1 MKAIVTTKYGSPET
15 LQLKEVAK
23 PTPNDNEVL
32 VRLEAASVN
41 PLDWHFMRG
50 SPFFMRFMFGL
61 FKPKTPVLGADFA
74 GRVEA
79 VGKDVT
85 LFRPGDEVFGDVS
98 DGNLG
103 AFAEYLCIGEDASIV
118 MKPANISFEQAA
130 AVPVAAITALQS
142 VRAAKIKP
150 GQTVLINGASGGV
163 GTFTVQLA
171 KYFGANV
178 TAVCSGRNLEL
189 VRSIGADDAIDY
201 TREDFSRN
209 GRTYD
214 VIIDNIGNRKIAD
227 YARALKP
234 HGTCVIIGFTTLL
247 HMLGHVMRGG
257 LASKMGSKKIGLMG
271 SANSNKADLNT
282 LSELLES
289 GRLVP
294 VIDRSYPLNETPKA
308 VGYVE
313 SSRARGK
320 VVITVAQSSEKQPQ
334 NRHDADRFAV
344 VEKDLSR

>member
-15 LQLKEVAK
+15 LQLKEIAK
-23 PTPNDNEVL
+23 PTPKDNEVL
-32 VRLEAASVN
+32 VKVEAAAVN

-50 SPFFMRFMFGL
+50 SPFFMRFMIGL

-79 VGKDVT
+79 VGKNVT

-98 DGNLG
+98 GGNLG
-103 AFAEYLCIGEDASIV
+103 AFAEYLCVSEDGAIV
-118 MKPANISFEQAA
+118 SKPSNISFEQAA
-130 AVPVAAITALQS
+130 AVPIAAITALQS

-171 KYFGANV
+171 KYFGATV

-189 VRSIGADDAIDY
+189 VRSIGADHAIDY

-214 VIIDNIGNRKIAD
+214 VIIDNIGNRTVGD
-227 YARALKP
+227 YRRALKP
-234 HGTCVIIGFTTLL
+234 HGICIIIGFTTMSR
-247 HMLGHVMRGG
+247 MLGHTIRGA
-257 LASKMGSKKIGLMG
+257 LTSKLSSRQIGLMG

-282 LSELLES
+282 LRELLES
-289 GRLVP
+289 GRLVS
-294 VIDRSYPLNETPKA
+294 VIDRSYPLRDTANA

-320 VVITVAQSSEKQPQ
+320 VVINVAESSVIQRPNDQKAEPIK
-334 NRHDADRFAV
+334 V
-344 VEKDLSR
+344 VEKETSR